1 MGKLGFM
8 FPGQGSQKVGMGR
21 DLAARFPVATELFAR
36 ADDALG
42 FALSELCFEGPE
54 DKLKLTSYT
63 QPALLA
69 VSYIAF
75 RLLGTDPDLAA
86 GHSLGEY
93 TALVAAG
100 SLAFEDALRLVH
112 KRGRY
117 MQEAVP
123 VGVGAM
129 AALIGSPVSE
139 IEAALRQV
147 KSGIV
152 QIANW
157 NSDDQIV
164 IAGHSEA
171 VKEAIALLRGARAV
185 LLPVSAPF
193 HSALMKSAED
203 RLSSDLDEVEFEQL
217 RFPIVTNVD
226 ARLIRSGEEARAA
239 LKRQVSRPVLWKS
252 SMLVFK
258 SEGVGTAV
266 EVGPG
271 KVLLGLMKRISQ
283 QWPSPPR
290 LLHIEDGESLAICRE
305 ALSGPV

>member
-1 MGKLGFM
+1 VKLGFI
-8 FPGQGSQKVGMGR
+8 FPGQGSQKVGMGK
-21 DLAARFPVATELFAR
+21 DFAARFAMARELFAR

-42 FALSELCFEGPE
+42 FKISELCFDGPE
-54 DKLKLTSYT
+54 EKLKLTSYT

-69 VSYIAF
+69 VGYIAF
-75 RLLGTDPDLAA
+75 CLLGKDPDLAA

-117 MQEAVP
+117 MQDAVP
-123 VGVGAM
+123 VGAGAM
-129 AALIGSPVSE
+129 AALIGCPVSE

-147 KSGIV
+147 KSGVV

-164 IAGHSEA
+164 IAGHQKA
-171 VKEAIALLRGARAV
+171 VKEAVSLLPGARSV

-193 HSALMKSAED
+193 HSALMKSAEE
-203 RLSSDLDEVEFEQL
+203 RLAADLDEAQFREL

-226 ARLIRSGEEARAA
+226 AGLIRHAEEARSA

-252 SMLVFK
+252 SMLVFQK
-258 SEGVGTAV
+258 EKVDTFV

-271 KVLLGLMKRISQ
+271 KVLLGLMRRISQ
-283 QWPSPPR
+283 PWPSPPR
-290 LLHIEDGESLAICRE
+290 LLHVEDSDSLENCRE
-305 ALSGPV
+305 ALSSPA